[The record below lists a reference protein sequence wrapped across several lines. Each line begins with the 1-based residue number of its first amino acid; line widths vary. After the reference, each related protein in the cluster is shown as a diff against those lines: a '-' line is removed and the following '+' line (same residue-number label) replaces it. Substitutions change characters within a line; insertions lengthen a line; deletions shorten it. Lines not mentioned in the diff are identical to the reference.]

1 MATAAVLTERAESL
15 GLPITKNAFEGTLEN
30 PVPPLPYMV
39 YLLPREATAGA
50 DSRPNNLMA
59 DDWQLELYTVADDE
73 AAEEI
78 RTRIENEVLHDVDY
92 VKFVAYVESEE
103 IRIDKESIVL
113 GSGDLY
119 CTDFQGTNEAIP
131 DDAVIETE
139 DNRLGHI
146 KGGAE
151 IEYAPEFYEA
161 KDDMGKV
168 SKVIIT
174 EEEATLKSGI
184 MTWCGTTLEKLC
196 QTARVTEDKTKGI
209 RTVKIGGIGNAT
221 GKKYLLRFVHKDT
234 QDGNIRVT
242 IVGNNQAG
250 FTIAFAKDSETV
262 IDAEFKAQPMDKEG
276 TLILYTEDIDK
287 TE

>member
-1 MATAAVLTERAESL
+1 M
-15 GLPITKNAFEGTLEN
+15 
-30 PVPPLPYMV
+30 
-39 YLLPREATAGA
+39 
-50 DSRPNNLMA
+50 
-59 DDWQLELYTVADDE
+59 
-73 AAEEI
+73 
-78 RTRIENEVLHDVDY
+78 
-92 VKFVAYVESEE
+92 
-103 IRIDKESIVL
+103 DKESIVL

-119 CTDFQGTNEAIP
+119 CTDFEGTDKEIP
-131 DDAVIETE
+131 ADSVIETE

-196 QTARVTEDKTKGI
+196 QTARVTEKDGK

-234 QDGNIRVT
+234 QDGNIRVPV
-242 IVGNNQAG
+242 VGNNQAG

-276 TLILYTEDIDK
+276 TLILYEEDMDVENTGDTTPYQPTGHDK
-287 TE
+287 QGAARKKPGRLDLKERNTTWQ

>member
-1 MATAAVLTERAESL
+1 M
-15 GLPITKNAFEGTLEN
+15 
-30 PVPPLPYMV
+30 
-39 YLLPREATAGA
+39 
-50 DSRPNNLMA
+50 
-59 DDWQLELYTVADDE
+59 
-73 AAEEI
+73 
-78 RTRIENEVLHDVDY
+78 
-92 VKFVAYVESEE
+92 
-103 IRIDKESIVL
+103 DKESIVL

-119 CTDFQGTNEAIP
+119 CTDFEGTDKEIP
-131 DDAVIETE
+131 ADSVIETE

-196 QTARVTEDKTKGI
+196 QTARVTEKDGK

-242 IVGNNQAG
+242 VVGNNQAG

-276 TLILYTEDIDK
+276 TLILYEEDMDVEN
-287 TE
+287 TGETTP

>member
-1 MATAAVLTERAESL
+1 MFSN
-15 GLPITKNAFEGTLEN
+15 G
-30 PVPPLPYMV
+30 
-39 YLLPREATAGA
+39 
-50 DSRPNNLMA
+50 
-59 DDWQLELYTVADDE
+59 
-73 AAEEI
+73 I
-78 RTRIENEVLHDVDY
+78 RSHGIIE
-92 VKFVAYVESEE
+92 ESEE
-103 IRIDKESIVL
+103 IRMDKESIVL

-119 CTDFQGTNEAIP
+119 CADFQGTNEAIP

-196 QTARVTEDKTKGI
+196 QTARVTEDKAKGI

-262 IDAEFKAQPMDKEG
+262 IDAEFKAQPMDKRG
-276 TLILYTEDIDK
+276 YFYPLHRGY
-287 TE
+287 

>member
-1 MATAAVLTERAESL
+1 M
-15 GLPITKNAFEGTLEN
+15 
-30 PVPPLPYMV
+30 
-39 YLLPREATAGA
+39 
-50 DSRPNNLMA
+50 
-59 DDWQLELYTVADDE
+59 
-73 AAEEI
+73 
-78 RTRIENEVLHDVDY
+78 
-92 VKFVAYVESEE
+92 
-103 IRIDKESIVL
+103 DKESIVL

-196 QTARVTEDKTKGI
+196 QTARVTEDKAKGI
-209 RTVKIGGIGNAT
+209 RTVKIGGIGN
-221 GKKYLLRFVHKDT
+221 
-234 QDGNIRVT
+234 GNIRVT

>member
-1 MATAAVLTERAESL
+1 M
-15 GLPITKNAFEGTLEN
+15 N
-30 PVPPLPYMV
+30 
-39 YLLPREATAGA
+39 
-50 DSRPNNLMA
+50 
-59 DDWQLELYTVADDE
+59 
-73 AAEEI
+73 
-78 RTRIENEVLHDVDY
+78 
-92 VKFVAYVESEE
+92 
-103 IRIDKESIVL
+103 KESIVL

-119 CTDFQGTNEAIP
+119 CTEFQGTDTAIP
-131 DDAVIETE
+131 ADNVIETE

-196 QTARVTEDKTKGI
+196 QTARVTENEGK
-209 RTVKIGGIGNAT
+209 RTVKIGGVGNAT
-221 GKKYLLRFVHKDT
+221 GKKYLLRFVHKDE

-242 IVGNNQAG
+242 VVGNNQAG

-276 TLILYTEDIDK
+276 TLILYEEDMDAAGTE
-287 TE
+287 